1 MSTVNNR
8 ALSFSKSLFLK
19 LLGGLHPGALPSL
32 LFLGDKKRFGIS
44 YRVQPENV
52 YSGSFVIP
60 FRVVYCLRISSSYG
74 EKKLK
79 TRPQTG
85 P

>member
-19 LLGGLHPGALPSL
+19 LLGGLHPGALPS
-32 LFLGDKKRFGIS
+32 LGDKKRFGIS

-60 FRVVYCLRISSSYG
+60 FRVVYCFRISSSYG
-74 EKKLK
+74 ERKLK
-79 TRPQTG
+79 ARPQKG